1 MVMPYSRI
9 MGHASTLAEQTQYIA
24 AQENALIRIWQHGPE
39 RGSIEVHD
47 VPVSTERRLAF
58 GELDLYIDDGVEQQL
73 RTLRQQGLPNETG
86 GVLLG
91 YHDFNIN
98 AVVVVAGLPAPA
110 DSKATSA
117 SFERGIAGLADTV
130 Q

>member
-24 AQENALIRIWQHGPE
+24 AQENALMRIWQHGPE

-73 RTLRQQGLPNETG
+73 RQ
-86 GVLLG
+86 
-91 YHDFNIN
+91 
-98 AVVVVAGLPAPA
+98 
-110 DSKATSA
+110 
-117 SFERGIAGLADTV
+117 
-130 Q
+130 